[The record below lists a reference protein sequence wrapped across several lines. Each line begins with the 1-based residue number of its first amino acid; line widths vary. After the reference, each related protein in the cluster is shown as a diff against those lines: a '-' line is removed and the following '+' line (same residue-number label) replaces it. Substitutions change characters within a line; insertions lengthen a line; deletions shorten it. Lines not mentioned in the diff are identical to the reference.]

1 MARTTPRPAARRG
14 LLTRF
19 ASILLGAGL
28 ALGLVLSMQLPLMH
42 HRASVR
48 VTLGALLGPGA
59 PAIPLAWPGIGSAA
73 LDIPA
78 LHVVQVWHDRIL
90 PIASLTKMMTTYVAL
105 AHLPLTFGQTGPCHY
120 VTPYDLAQ
128 YQYEQRVG
136 QSSVP
141 VAVGERLCEIDLLNG
156 LLVRSGGNYALMLA
170 SIVAGTPTNFVA
182 MMNAEAVALGLHST
196 HYDDVSGFST
206 LSVSNALDQARLA
219 SLIMRSA
226 LVRAIVRQPSVT
238 LPVAGTVA
246 SYTPFVGVGH
256 VVGVKSGRTDAA
268 GGCDVMAMAF
278 SQGGYT
284 RLAYAVVLGQ
294 RGGNLLGPA
303 GNAAFAL
310 DSSALANR
318 VVETFARGEEVG
330 RIGWAARTVPF
341 GFANGTQV
349 TWWALHDRRPFVLR
363 MRRLS
368 GTIKMGEVVGWL
380 HLTGTTRA
388 LALVAQRRVSPPTIW
403 QRLL

>member
-1 MARTTPRPAARRG
+1 MA
-14 LLTRF
+14 
-19 ASILLGAGL
+19 LGAGL
-28 ALGLVLSMQLPLMH
+28 ALSLGLSMQLPLMH

-48 VTLGALLGPGA
+48 ITLGALRGA
-59 PAIPLAWPGIGSAA
+59 GTNATPLAWPSIGSAA

-78 LHVVQVWHDRIL
+78 LHVVQVWHDQVL
-90 PIASLTKMMTTYVAL
+90 PIASLTKMMTAYVAL

-120 VTPYDLAQ
+120 VTAADLAE
-128 YQYEQRVG
+128 YKYEQRVG

-170 SIVAGTPTNFVA
+170 TMVAGSPTDFVT
-182 MMNAEAVALGLHST
+182 MMNAEASALGLGST
-196 HYDDVSGFST
+196 HYDDVSGYST
-206 LSVSNALDQARLA
+206 LSVSNSLDQARLA
-219 SLIMRSA
+219 TLIMKSA

-246 SYTPFVGVGH
+246 SFTPFVGVGN

-268 GGCDVMAMAF
+268 GGCDVMAMTF
-278 SQGGYT
+278 RQGGVT
-284 RLAYAVVLGQ
+284 RLAYVVVLGQ
-294 RGGNLLGPA
+294 RGGDLLGPA
-303 GNAAFAL
+303 GNAAYAL

-318 VVETFARGEEVG
+318 VVATFTRGEEVG
-330 RIGWAARTVPF
+330 RIGWAARTVSF
-341 GFANGTQV
+341 GFAHATQV
-349 TWWALHDRRPFVLR
+349 TWWALRDSRPLVLR
-363 MRRLS
+363 MRHLS
-368 GTIKMGEVVGWL
+368 GTIRAGEVVGWL
-380 HLTGTTRA
+380 RVTGTSRA